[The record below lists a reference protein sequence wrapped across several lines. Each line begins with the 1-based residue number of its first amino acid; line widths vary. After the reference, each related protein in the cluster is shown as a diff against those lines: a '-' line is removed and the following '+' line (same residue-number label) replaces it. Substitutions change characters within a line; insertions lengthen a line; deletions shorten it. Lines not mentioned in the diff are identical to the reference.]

1 VRSGPRAARV
11 LPYIVA
17 GALACDH
24 AAPFAP
30 ADQHTA
36 TPLTAGSPTRITY
49 SAGDD
54 RTASWLPDGS
64 AIVYS
69 SEQLGRRDHDRCLQ
83 FLPPTGGRVV
93 RRACNL
99 QPVALDDSTDR
110 YEAPAAGPDGSLVY
124 TLARSWI
131 GLQKGPRQALV
142 LGTVAEPFAGAREI
156 SPIPYFASNGRT
168 HSSIAEISWAG
179 PGRIVYLGQM
189 LFYEGS
195 TFLPDTFYTGL
206 DVVVGVVRGPS
217 AALTVV
223 PNTDYASGVSVDH
236 ADPDLI
242 YFTLGGDSR
251 VYRQSL
257 ATGAR
262 DVVFDFGAGH
272 IVRDPQ
278 VYGRHLVAVIDGSV
292 LYGFEGAH
300 GFVQRDEGGDLAIV
314 DLDAGTVSTVS
325 LAETLFRR
333 PVIAP
338 DGTRFVVEASP
349 RVPVHQQAQSDFT
362 AINHRPDL
370 WLFDLP

>member
-1 VRSGPRAARV
+1 MTAGPRAAPV
-11 LPYIVA
+11 FALVVA

-24 AAPFAP
+24 ARPFEP
-30 ADQHTA
+30 ADQHTVA
-36 TPLTAGSPTRITY
+36 PLTAGSPARITY
-49 SAGDD
+49 STGDD

-64 AIVYS
+64 AIIYS
-69 SEQLGRRDHDRCLQ
+69 SEQLNRRDHDRCLE
-83 FLPPTGGRVV
+83 FLPPTGGTIT
-93 RRACNL
+93 RRTCNL
-99 QPVALDDSTDR
+99 QSVALDDSTDR
-110 YEAPAAGPDGSLVY
+110 YESPAAGPDGALVY

-168 HSSIAEISWAG
+168 HSSISEISWAG

-206 DVVVGVVRGPS
+206 DVVVGDVRGPA

-223 PNTDYASGVSVDH
+223 PGTDYASGVGVDP
-236 ADPDLI
+236 ADPDVI

-262 DVVFDFGAGH
+262 DVLFDFGAGH

-278 VYGRHLVAVIDGSV
+278 VSGRHLVAVIDGSV
-292 LYGFEGAH
+292 LYGYEDAH

-314 DLDAGTVSTVS
+314 DLDAGTVSMVH
-325 LAETLFRR
+325 LDPTLFRR
-333 PVIAP
+333 PAIAP
-338 DGTRFVVEASP
+338 DGSRFVVEASP